1 MERNEALNLVRE
13 KVKNENLRKHMLA
26 TEACMRKLA
35 KYFGEDEERWGLC
48 GLLHDLDYD
57 ETAKTPEVHGLKTVE
72 WLKEKGI
79 EEGIL
84 FAILAHNCH
93 KPTESLLEKA
103 LYAVDPLTGLIVASA
118 LMHPDKKLN
127 SVDKDFVLRRFKEKK
142 FAAGANREQIKS
154 CEGMGISLEDFV
166 EICLKAMQEI
176 AADLG
181 L

>member
-1 MERNEALNLVRE
+1 
-13 KVKNENLRKHMLA
+13 MLA
-26 TEACMRKLA
+26 TEACMRSLA
-35 KYFGEDEERWGLC
+35 RHFQEDEEKWGTC

-72 WLKEKGI
+72 WLREKGVG
-79 EEGIL
+79 EEIL
-84 FAILAHNCH
+84 LAILAHNSH
-93 KPTESLLEKA
+93 KPAESLIEKA

-127 SVDKDFVLRRFKEKK
+127 SIDKNFVLRRFKEKR

-154 CEGMGISLEDFV
+154 CEVMGISLEEFV
-166 EICLKAMQEI
+166 DICLKAMQEI
-176 AADLG
+176 APDLG